1 MTTERINQS
10 SDRIKA
16 SRRTMLETEE
26 LGVSIVQDLH
36 QQRQSLLYASN
47 TVYSLP
53 PIFCMVGIKCL
64 CDIDFRK

>member
-47 TVYSLP
+47 TVYHLP
-53 PIFCMVGIKCL
+53 SIFCMVRIKCL
-64 CDIDFRK
+64 CDIGFRK